1 METTVDS
8 PFQTC
13 VTVLSVENTHIRK
26 PIVAL
31 LNLKTEEE
39 MCCDEIQPVDGYKQL
54 KRFRT
59 IATGINSIIEKG
71 KNIDYIVIHEL
82 ALPLRWF
89 VSFGKHCANHGISLI
104 SGIAY
109 RVTDKKKCLCKN
121 EVWFSLTCGKGVFK
135 RPVLIKEEKQT
146 FAREEE
152 FLLSSQ
158 FSYKQDTRL
167 PVPRHSVIKHGAFA
181 FSTLVCSELMDIFN
195 RSRLCGLI
203 DALFILAWNK
213 DIGSFGS
220 IIESSALDLH
230 AFIVQSN
237 NNAYG
242 DSRIR
247 SPEKD
252 SWRRDVLRIR
262 GGLGVYGLI
271 GQLDVP
277 ALREFQQN
285 WDAEV
290 YFAEPSK
297 GDPPEYKNKRRFKP
311 MPPGYKLLIPDYRRI

>member
-1 METTVDS
+1 MI
-8 PFQTC
+8 
-13 VTVLSVENTHIRK
+13 H
-26 PIVAL
+26 
-31 LNLKTEEE
+31 
-39 MCCDEIQPVDGYKQL
+39 KQF

-59 IATGINSIIEKG
+59 IARGINSIIEKG

-89 VSFGKHCANHGISLI
+89 VSLGKHCANHEISLI

-121 EVWFSLTCGKGVFK
+121 EVWLSLVCGKDRFK

-146 FAREEE
+146 FAREEA
-152 FLLSSQ
+152 FQLSSQ
-158 FSYKQDTRL
+158 FSYTQDTRL
-167 PVPRHSVIKHGAFA
+167 PVQRHSVIVHGAFA
-181 FSTLVCSELMDIFN
+181 FSTLICSELMDIFN
-195 RSRLCGLI
+195 RSRLQGLI
-203 DALFILAWNK
+203 DALFVLAWNK

-220 IIESSALDLH
+220 VIESSALDLH

-237 NNAYG
+237 NNEYG

-262 GGLGVYGLI
+262 GGLGVYSI
-271 GQLDVP
+271 IDQLDVP

-285 WDAEV
+285 WDAKV
-290 YFAEPSK
+290 YFAEQSK
-297 GDPPEYKNKRRFKP
+297 DDPLEYKNKRRFKP
-311 MPPGYKLLIPDYRRI
+311 MPLGYEKLIPDYRRT